1 MDSGDWVMIPEN
13 IVEYNSLSWV
23 KTQLDDVLSDAL
35 SNLSEYVEDG
45 QKDHLENCVE
55 YLQLVYGTL
64 QMVEVY
70 GAAMLSQEMLLTTTA
85 LLEDKVDNKKDT
97 YDVLMRAM
105 LQLPDYLETIQAGSK
120 DTPITLMPLFNDL
133 RVARKEGLLS
143 ESALFSPEIESAE
156 ISSDNN
162 TGSAIETGKLQNEV
176 KRLRTHFQIG
186 LLDYI
191 RNKKELA
198 GLKRI
203 KAVLNA
209 LEKVSSCAE
218 VRRIWIVV
226 GTLAEGLI
234 KKGIDSSIS
243 INMLLASV
251 DRELK
256 LILNIGE
263 DRFEKEYSKEL
274 VKNALYYI
282 GICSIDSERILAV
295 KEAYKLNDLIPQQ
308 KQGANTGIGGLNT
321 ELFNTV
327 SKGITN
333 DIEQVKDVLELFV
346 HGRDQNVEQLVGV
359 VDQLGKIADTYGMLG
374 MGATRQAIVE
384 QRSVLEKIIDGSVQ
398 ASEEIVSGVAYEL
411 LNAESELKDYISSR
425 SGTVDITPQHSDQI
439 VPASEYR
446 EVISAVVAEA
456 LKNFSEAKEAILI
469 HVSGSASEDQLDI
482 IVRHLDEVYG
492 AARMLQLARVSSQIE
507 KLQEYIQVALI
518 DNNRQIELEEQDT
531 LADVVSSIEYYFE
544 ALSKGQPGVEHGL
557 NAGDKAAA
565 KLEGISA
572 QYTGKDLGF
581 NEVTESANVT
591 TNDATDS
598 VNDSATD
605 FATETKEELI
615 VDEGLTE
622 NDEVEAA
629 AITEAVTVVS
639 EQVTS
644 DSGISLMP
652 DLGVELY
659 SDGNAGNNAPA
670 DNVSDDFSLSPEIE
684 MEKNAAFNDEAIE
697 TAEVEKVEAERFVPE
712 VEPEPEVAATE
723 EVVAKAVQ
731 LSDIVDPRILEEI
744 ESYEILDENADE
756 EIVEIFIEEAVEVL
770 GELHENVPKWQADV
784 NNEEAL
790 ADMRRGFHTLKGSGR
805 IIGAQLIGEFSW
817 KIEDLLNRVI
827 DKKILSGD
835 AVNDVLDESLA
846 VLPQLIEQLKGNR
859 EPIEN
864 ISQLMLSIDAISE
877 GRNDDYEALK
887 KNETLFDIVET
898 HHVEKAGEN
907 VDIDQSVSKDDTE
920 SKEEITLLEIDES
933 QNQDGVSEENIEISL
948 SDTLDEIAGECQS
961 EIDAEITDGS
971 EINNLEFLNE
981 LGMDD
986 SEIESES
993 EEIYGPE
1000 EEASEIEALEEELS
1014 ETGKEEIDDVEN
1026 DELLDESSEEALDI
1040 DPVLLKIYY
1049 DESKSHIETIQ
1060 NLVSDSAA
1068 NNKDLKADKNILR
1081 AFHTLYGSARTAGVA
1096 PVAEL
1101 SGVAEKYIK
1110 VRQENGADAIPQDV
1124 VNVISEIEQS
1134 ISAMLCKVED
1144 GKLPE
1149 SNRALHDKISEIVK
1163 QELQEQLQ
1171 SSWKDNRHDDYN
1183 FDEELAESNNNLHA
1197 SEEVTAPSSNN
1208 DLTDSDKNLNF
1219 QSGVDGQYSDI
1230 AYEDV
1235 DDELIDIFLEEAEE
1249 LLESCEHVI
1258 NEIKSTPN
1266 STEHIQQLQRNM
1278 HTFKGGA
1285 RMAGLTPVGDLT
1297 HNLESLVVMVE
1308 DKKIRVDKALLDVL
1322 NESLD
1327 ALATMLTE
1335 VKERKPLINAT
1346 ELNITIESLM
1356 RGEVQE
1362 KRAVERF
1369 DVDVDALRTAAAER
1383 DAIENVASKSKKE
1396 IHSNPGSN
1404 PHWGER
1410 AGDVNF
1416 KDSQDQVRVRS
1427 DLLNNLVNYAGEVN
1441 IYHAR
1446 MGKQISD
1453 YSFNLSELSQT
1464 VDRLK
1469 MQLRNLEIET
1479 EIQIRSGYEKESDN
1493 YDDNFDPLEMDQYST
1508 IQQLTRSLGETAS
1521 DVESIKGILSDIT
1534 RDSETLL
1541 IQESRISTDLQEG
1554 LMRTRMVRFGGLS
1567 SRLRRIV
1574 RQVSKELDK
1583 EVELD
1588 IIGESSEVDRTVL
1601 DRIIAP
1607 LEHMLRN
1614 AVAHGIEKPDMRRDL
1629 GKNEIGR
1636 ITIEVTRQGADV
1648 VINVEDDGSGIDAEA
1663 IKQKAIEQGLLEE
1676 DADVSVHDVLQF
1688 ILQSGFSTAD
1698 EVTQVA
1704 GRGVG
1709 MDVVDSEIKQLGGV
1723 MDIDTTEGKGTRFHI
1738 RLPLTLAI
1746 NQALLVKA
1754 SDDVFAIPLASI
1766 EGVVRITGYELQ
1778 QFYNSDNNYYEF
1790 NGIEYDLKNLG
1801 GMLTGNQGDYSKQ
1814 LQLFPVLL
1822 VHVGEQHFALH
1833 VDDLIGRREIVV
1845 KPVGM
1850 QIGAVRGI
1858 AGATIL
1864 ADGQVVLILEMSA
1877 LVVAESLF
1885 KVQREIEQ
1893 EEEKTV
1899 VSDKKTIMVVDDSIT
1914 IRKVTERML
1923 QRHDI
1928 EVVLAKDGIDAT
1940 NQLQERMPDLML
1952 LDIEMPR
1959 MDGFEVASF
1968 VRNDDR
1974 LKDLPIIM
1982 ITSRTGAK
1990 HKEKAMEIGVNQYL
2004 GKPFQEE
2011 ELLGNINKILKTS
2024 F

>member
-35 SNLSEYVEDG
+35 SNLSEYVENE

-133 RVARKEGLLS
+133 RVARKEGLLT

-156 ISSDNN
+156 ISSNNN
-162 TGSAIETGKLQNEV
+162 TGSAIASGKLQNEV

-218 VRRIWIVV
+218 VQRIWIVV

-282 GICSIDSERILAV
+282 GICSVGSERILAV

-308 KQGANTGIGGLNT
+308 EQGAGAGIGGLNT
-321 ELFNTV
+321 ELFDTV

-425 SGTVDITPQHSDQI
+425 SGTVDIAPQHSDQI

-469 HVSGSASEDQLDI
+469 HVSGSASEDQLGI
-482 IVRHLDEVYG
+482 IVRHLREVYG
-492 AARMLQLARVSSQIE
+492 AARMLQLARVSTQIE

-518 DNNRQIELEEQDT
+518 DNSRQIELEEQDT

-565 KLEGISA
+565 KLEVVSA

-581 NEVTESANVT
+581 NEVSESADVIV
-591 TNDATDS
+591 ND
-598 VNDSATD
+598 VNDSA
-605 FATETKEELI
+605 AEEKEELI
-615 VDEGLTE
+615 VDENVTE
-622 NDEVEAA
+622 NDEIEAA
-629 AITEAVTVVS
+629 AVTVAS
-639 EQVTS
+639 GQVAF
-644 DSGISLMP
+644 DSGISLTP
-652 DLGVELY
+652 DLGVGLY
-659 SDGNAGNNAPA
+659 SEDNVGNNAPA
-670 DNVSDDFSLSPEIE
+670 DNASDSFSLSPELE
-684 MEKNAAFNDEAIE
+684 VEKKIAFNDEAIE
-697 TAEVEKVEAERFVPE
+697 KVEVEKIEAESFIPE
-712 VEPEPEVAATE
+712 VEPESEVAATE
-723 EVVAKAVQ
+723 EIVAKTVQ
-731 LSDIVDPRILEEI
+731 LSDIVDPQVLEEL

-827 DKKILSGD
+827 DKKILPGN
-835 AVNDVLDESLA
+835 AVNNVLDESLA

-864 ISQLMLSIDAISE
+864 ISQLMLSIDAVSE
-877 GRNDDYEALK
+877 GRLDDYEALK
-887 KNETLFDIVET
+887 KNETLFDIT
-898 HHVEKAGEN
+898 DSYDVEKTDED
-907 VDIDQSVSKDDTE
+907 VDISQFVFKDDAE
-920 SKEEITLLEIDES
+920 SKEEITLLDATLLDTDEK
-933 QNQDGVSEENIEISL
+933 QNQNSASEENIEVSL
-948 SDTLDEIAGECQS
+948 SDTLDEIAGECQN
-961 EIDAEITDGS
+961 EIEAGIIDGS
-971 EINNLEFLNE
+971 EINDLELLNE
-981 LGMDD
+981 LEVDD
-986 SEIESES
+986 SEIESKSES
-993 EEIYGPE
+993 EEIYGSE
-1000 EEASEIEALEEELS
+1000 VEASETEISEAVMSEEELP
-1014 ETGKEEIDDVEN
+1014 EAGKEEIDDAEN
-1026 DELLDESSEEALDI
+1026 DELLEESLEEDLDI

-1049 DESKSHIETIQ
+1049 DESKGHIETIQ

-1068 NNKDLKADKNILR
+1068 NNKGLKADKNILR

-1171 SSWKDNRHDDYN
+1171 SSWKDNRHDDYG
-1183 FDEELAESNNNLHA
+1183 FDAIAESNNNLHA
-1197 SEEVTAPSSNN
+1197 SEDADAPSSNN
-1208 DLTDSDKNLNF
+1208 DSTDNDRGLNF
-1219 QSGVDGQYSDI
+1219 QSGADSQYSDI

-1235 DDELIDIFLEEAEE
+1235 DDELIDIFIEEAEE

-1266 STEHIQQLQRNM
+1266 STEHIQQLQRDM
-1278 HTFKGGA
+1278 HTLKGGA
-1285 RMAGLTPVGDLT
+1285 RMAGLTPIGDLT

-1327 ALATMLTE
+1327 ALTTMLTE
-1335 VKERKPLINAT
+1335 VKERKPLINAI